1 MGSFVE
7 PTKMTLNSYLDH
19 WLETA
24 ARPGVR
30 QRTYDGYEGLL
41 ERHVRPPLGDRRLHQ
56 LTPIEI
62 QALYSDLLTRGLS
75 SRTVRYVH
83 AVLSSSLKQ
92 AVKWRMLSQN
102 PASFVDLPRIEKKEM
117 RAFSAEQATTFL
129 KAAKDDRFGTLFAFA
144 LATGMRPGEYL
155 ALRWSDIDLRV
166 GTATVVR
173 SLVRCKDGSWEFE
186 EPKTKNSRR
195 TIPLPASLVTAV
207 AAHKREQAEER
218 LAKGPSYENETL
230 VFASSTGHPLDQ
242 INLVRRHFK
251 PTLKSAGL
259 PNEFRLYD
267 LRHSCATLLLLAG
280 ENPKVVSERL
290 GHASVTLTLDTY
302 SHVLPSMQ
310 QRAAEKLEAI
320 LFNKDA
326 LSNAESS

>member
-1 MGSFVE
+1 MAGQIIRRGGRTWLVRVFLGRDPNTGKRRYHNHTVKGTKKDAQRYVNGVLRDLDMGSFVE

-41 ERHVRPPLGDRRLHQ
+41 KRHVRPPLGDRRLHQ

-62 QALYSDLLTRGLS
+62 QSLYSNLQTRGLS
-75 SRTVRYVH
+75 ARTVRYVH

-129 KAAKDDRFGTLFAFA
+129 KAAKDDRFGTVFAFA

-155 ALRWSDIDLRV
+155 ALR
-166 GTATVVR
+166 T
-173 SLVRCKDGSWEFE
+173 GSHFYPEGQPS
-186 EPKTKNSRR
+186 EP
-195 TIPLPASLVTAV
+195 
-207 AAHKREQAEER
+207 
-218 LAKGPSYENETL
+218 
-230 VFASSTGHPLDQ
+230 D
-242 INLVRRHFK
+242 
-251 PTLKSAGL
+251 
-259 PNEFRLYD
+259 
-267 LRHSCATLLLLAG
+267 
-280 ENPKVVSERL
+280 
-290 GHASVTLTLDTY
+290 
-302 SHVLPSMQ
+302 
-310 QRAAEKLEAI
+310 
-320 LFNKDA
+320 
-326 LSNAESS
+326 